1 VVGLLALKLSQRR
14 CRRAPHRSLADRR
27 MFLRLKL
34 RGDCCV
40 EDLESITERLNHPV
54 SSPSVTRSVWRRYAK
69 RIALLAVAGV
79 SLYLVLPSL
88 IAVFSSWRS
97 LTHLNWYFAV
107 LVFACEIASFVW
119 LWQLDRIALH
129 TRAWFPVVAAQLSGN
144 AVGRI
149 VPGGG
154 ATATAFTASMLRRA
168 GVDPGEAAAA
178 FAASAGLQLATTLAL
193 PILALPAIIFGAPV
207 NHSLAIAAYL
217 GIAVLVVLIAA
228 GAAAFLTD
236 APLELAGRAIQWLLN
251 ATVRRRRH
259 VTGLPQELLRDR
271 DFIRTTLGERWKGA
285 VVAAA
290 LNTGFDY
297 LALLCALRAV
307 GADPRPS
314 LVLLAYTAGQLLA
327 LIPFT
332 PGGLGFVEAGLVGTL
347 TLAGVSGR
355 AALAATLLYRLAAY
369 WLPIPAGGLAYLLFR
384 RRYDPSRENTT
395 EAHHALANSTSDNSD
410 EP

>member
-1 VVGLLALKLSQRR
+1 MS
-14 CRRAPHRSLADRR
+14 
-27 MFLRLKL
+27 LRLNP
-34 RGDCCV
+34 RGDGRV
-40 EDLESITERLNHPV
+40 DDVKRITEQLTRPPA
-54 SSPSVTRSVWRRYAK
+54 SGSVTRSVWRRHAK
-69 RIALLAVAGV
+69 PIALLAVAGA
-79 SLYLVLPSL
+79 SLYLFLPSL

-97 LTHLNWYFAV
+97 LLHLDWYFAV
-107 LVFACEIASFVW
+107 LVVACEIASFLW

-154 ATATAFTASMLRRA
+154 ATATAFSASMLRRA
-168 GVDPGEAAAA
+168 GVDTGEAAAA
-178 FAASAGLQLATTLAL
+178 FGASAGLQLATVLAL
-193 PILALPAIIFGAPV
+193 PVLALPAIIAGAPV
-207 NHSLAIAAYL
+207 SHSLVTSAYL
-217 GIAVLVVLIAA
+217 GIVLLVLLLAA

-251 ATVRRRRH
+251 VTVRRRRH
-259 VTGLPQELLRDR
+259 VTGLPQELFRDR
-271 DFIRTTLGERWKGA
+271 DFVRTTLGERWKGA

-290 LNTGFDY
+290 LYVGLDY

-314 LVLLAYTAGQLLA
+314 LVVLAYTTAQLLA

-347 TLAGVSGR
+347 TLAGVSGH
-355 AALAATLLYRLAAY
+355 AALAATLLYRLAVF
-369 WLPIPAGGLAYLLFR
+369 WLPIPVGGGTYLLFR
-384 RRYDPSRENTT
+384 RRY
-395 EAHHALANSTSDNSD
+395 A
-410 EP
+410 